1 MNKIITILSLTLLSF
16 MPAYAGVNIGASMNA
31 GVFHGTGEEN
41 ENGEKSKEDATGAA
55 AYASIFVEA
64 GGDRFAVGID
74 YVPGGLSSETAE
86 TVTMDKTTTDT
97 QTAKT
102 NTVAVD
108 FEDLT
113 TLYVSLSLTENFYVK
128 AGMVTVD
135 VITNESLATGSKYNN
150 GDLDG
155 TMYGIGY
162 HTEFG
167 NGMFARFEGT
177 VMDMGG
183 QKLTSTTNSDN
194 TVELKDVVGAT
205 GKISIGKSF

>member
-31 GVFHGTGEEN
+31 GVFHGTGQES
-41 ENGEKSKEDATGAA
+41 ENGELSTEDATGAA

-64 GGDRFAVGID
+64 GGERFAVGID

-86 TVTMDKTTTDT
+86 TVTMDDDGNSPTATTN
-97 QTAKT
+97 K
-102 NTVAVD
+102 VAVD

-113 TLYVSLSLTENFYVK
+113 TLYVSINVTDNFYVK
-128 AGMVTVD
+128 AGLVTVD
-135 VITNESLATGSKYNN
+135 VITNEVLGTGSKYGN

-155 TMYGIGY
+155 SMFGLGY
-162 HTEFG
+162 HSDFG